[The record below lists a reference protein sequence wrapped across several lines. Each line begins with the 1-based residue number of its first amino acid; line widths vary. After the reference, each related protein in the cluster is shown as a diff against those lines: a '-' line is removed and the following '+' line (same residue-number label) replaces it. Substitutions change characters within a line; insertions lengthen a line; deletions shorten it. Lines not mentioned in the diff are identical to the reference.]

1 MPCGPQSKGGH
12 ARIYLESLTSQEIE
26 VTRYFL
32 GIDTGATKS
41 HALVADEAGRV
52 LGWGAG
58 GPGNYEIVGYQG
70 LVETLQAITG
80 QALHMAGISKEQLA
94 GAGFGIAGYDW
105 PAEREPTRQAIQAL
119 GLAAPFEFVNDTV
132 IGLLA
137 GATEGW
143 GVAVV
148 AGTSNNC
155 RGRDRQGREGRVTG
169 NGSHMGEYGGAHEV
183 VERAVHVI
191 AGAWAQRSPTTR
203 LSQAF
208 VELVGAK
215 DVTDLLQGLALD
227 YYQLSATAAPLVFQL
242 AAAGDQVAHEIVCWA
257 GRELGS
263 LATGVIRQLDFESLE
278 FEVILVGSMFSGSP
292 VLVETLADTI
302 HAIAPQ
308 ARLVRLTAPPAIGGV
323 LLGMKQAGIEVR
335 HLRPR
340 LILDPGYT
348 SVIFPSRSHRTPT

>member
-1 MPCGPQSKGGH
+1 LDHC
-12 ARIYLESLTSQEIE
+12 TSQEIE

-41 HALVADEAGRV
+41 HALVADEAGRA

-58 GPGNYEIVGYQG
+58 GTGNHEVVGYEG

-80 QALHMAGISKEQLA
+80 QALHMAGISKGQLA

-119 GLAAPFEFVNDTV
+119 GLAAPFELVNDTV

-183 VERAVHVI
+183 VERAVHAI
-191 AGAWAQRSPTTR
+191 AGAWAQRGPTTC
-203 LSQAF
+203 LSEAF

-215 DVTDLLQGLALD
+215 DVVDLLQGLALD
-227 YYQLSATAAPLVFQL
+227 YYQLSAAAAPLVFQL

-263 LATGVIRQLDFESLE
+263 LATGVIRQLSFEPLE

-292 VLVETLADTI
+292 VLVEALADTI
-302 HAIAPQ
+302 HAVAPQ
-308 ARLVRLTAPPAIGGV
+308 ARLVRLTAPPAVGGV
-323 LLGMKQAGIEVR
+323 LLGMEQAGIVGR
-335 HLRPR
+335 HVRPR
-340 LILDPGYT
+340 LIET
-348 SVIFPSRSHRTPT
+348 SSVMLGKL